1 MILMMIYSFI
11 IASPHLMYGS
21 GELALSFVE
30 GNVTESL
37 IFSGSINQST
47 SVGVYSKLCNASQVP
62 LLSTDEA
69 SGQPIPLPPPEAID
83 SNIWVIVIF
92 FTGHF
97 ISGIATSMFWS
108 LLLTYLDNNVSKAKA
123 PLIHSLNMNIR
134 FLGILLGNAMNNLGL
149 QFYINPFLT
158 PTIDYTDPRWIGA
171 WWFTPAVLGFLFI
184 IPAILIRRFPVQMRR
199 VDKNNLEDVE
209 GVKSLPLIEKDG
221 TGLDTDGDVVVVSAD
236 KPSLSDMWISV
247 KRLLRN
253 KIVIYTMLSFVARR
267 LGHIPFNTYM
277 VKYMELLYNIPAAD
291 AK

>member
-1 MILMMIYSFI
+1 MMIYSFI
-11 IASPHLMYGS
+11 IASPHLLYGS

-37 IFSGSINQST
+37 IFSSSINQST
-47 SVGVYSKLCNASQVP
+47 SAGVYSKLCNASQVP

-69 SGQPIPLPPPEAID
+69 SGGLPTSLPPPD

-97 ISGIATSMFWS
+97 ISGIATSIFWS

-123 PLIHSLNMNIR
+123 PLIHSLNMMIR

-184 IPAILIRRFPVQMRR
+184 IPAVLISRFPVQMRR
-199 VDKNNLEDVE
+199 EDNYNLEDVE
-209 GVKSLPLIEKDG
+209 GVKSFPLIEKDG
-221 TGLDTDGDVVVVSAD
+221 TGLEIDEDVEVPAD

-267 LGHIPFNTYM
+267 LGHLPFNTYM